1 MRLVDADELV
11 KVRPFQVVGGP
22 ARDYTEGFVD
32 CAEEAREAIK
42 NAPTIDA
49 VPVVRC
55 GECHHCKE
63 TMDHK
68 GPGLFCSIW
77 GREWQRVQPNDFCS
91 YGQRKI
97 KTVLPKSDEKD
108 ESLEV
113 EHEVS

>member
-1 MRLVDADELV
+1 MKIHIPAFRAMAKCNEHMNH
-11 KVRPFQVVGGP
+11 GP
-22 ARDYTEGFVD
+22 
-32 CAEEAREAIK
+32 
-42 NAPTIDA
+42 IDIDLGPDL

-55 GECHHCKE
+55 QECHHCKE

-97 KTVLPKSDEKD
+97 KTVLPKSDAKD
-108 ESLEV
+108 ESLEDDHV
-113 EHEVS
+113 RNN